1 MTQTEKDNAIRNC
14 GDSYDE
20 ILSIQYGAPGTE
32 GRDEFEREV
41 EAFILAERLKEE
53 RLKAGLT
60 QDQLAKKIGVGR
72 SCISNI
78 ECGSTRVSFDTI
90 MRAFR
95 GVGHKLSFAVL

>member
-1 MTQTEKDNAIRNC
+1 MTQAEKDMAIRNC

-20 ILSIQYGAPGTE
+20 ILSIQYGEPGTE
-32 GRDEFEREV
+32 ERDEYESEV
-41 EAFILAERLKEE
+41 EAFILAERLREE

-78 ECGSTRVSFDTI
+78 ESGSTRVSFDTI